1 MYVLSGFLLT
11 MIKKSLGAIGEI
23 VIHFFKKEEAWL
35 VLFLLG
41 ISGLFFITIPKV
53 SLWEII
59 NFILLFLSYTWWLW
73 FFLIVFPLFHS
84 LFLFWRNEE
93 FKKDLKF
100 ILLEILIP
108 REVQKS
114 PQAMEQVLAALHSL
128 RNAPGDIKETYYEGE
143 VTVPFGLEMISFG
156 GEIHFYVR
164 CQKKQRNLVEAAF
177 FSYYQDVEFIEVED
191 YAKQFPQTLED
202 LYAQGKDMWGTE
214 MVLAKPAVYP
224 IKSYTTFESEAES
237 KQFDPISTFLEV
249 LGKINKEEIVGIQFI
264 IAPAGNEWKDK
275 FKSVLDELQEPA
287 TAEIASDEG
296 GSRKIPISRTPG
308 QYDVLEAVEKNLSK
322 PAFNTMLRFI
332 YLSPKATYYDSF
344 ARRGLV
350 GAFNQYAALNL
361 NSFSSNR
368 DVATRTQIWNW
379 PHIFP
384 KIRNQFRKQRLLRNF
399 LIREIPP
406 ETWMGRFVT
415 SYIFN
420 FNFSTKRFLM
430 NIECLATLFH
440 LPTVVVLTA
449 PHIKRSESKKA
460 GPPAGIAIFGE
471 DKELDQFYHDK

>member
-1 MYVLSGFLLT
+1 

-23 VIHFFKKEEAWL
+23 IIDFFKKEEAWL
-35 VLFLLG
+35 ILFLLG
-41 ISGLFFITIPKV
+41 ISGLFFITIPSV
-53 SLWEII
+53 SFWEII
-59 NFILLFLSYTWWLW
+59 NFLLLFLSYTWWLW

-84 LFLFWRNEE
+84 MFLFWRNEE

-114 PQAMEQVLAALHSL
+114 AQAMEQVLAALHSL

-156 GEIHFYVR
+156 GEIHLYVR

-191 YAKQFPQTLED
+191 YVRQFPQTLEEV
-202 LYAQGKDMWGTE
+202 YAQGKDIWGTE
-214 MVLAKPAVYP
+214 MVLTKSAAYP
-224 IKSYTTFESEAES
+224 IKSYTTFESEAEP

-249 LGKINKEEIVGIQFI
+249 LGKVDKQEIVGIQFI
-264 IAPAGNEWKDK
+264 IAPAGNEWNDKYKD
-275 FKSVLDELQEPA
+275 VLEKLQEPI
-287 TAEIASDEG
+287 TTEIEMGEG
-296 GSRKIPISRTPG
+296 ESRRVPISRTPG
-308 QYDVLEAVEKNLSK
+308 QYEVLEAVEKNLSK
-322 PAFNTMLRFI
+322 PAFNTMVRFI
-332 YLSPKATYYDSF
+332 YMSPKATYYDSF

-361 NSFSSNR
+361 NSFTSNR

-384 KIRNQFRKQRLLRNF
+384 KIRNQFRKQRLLKNF
-399 LIREIPP
+399 LIREVPP
-406 ETWMGRFVT
+406 ETWMGRFIT

-420 FNFSTKRFLM
+420 FNFSTKHFIM

-440 LPTVVVLTA
+440 LPTMVVLTA
-449 PHIKRSESKKA
+449 PHIKRNESKKA

-471 DKELDQFYHDK
+471 DNELEEFYRNK